1 MVEHSVIAVL
11 ADMEPVAILDYHRI
25 HISRLIG
32 VYKLAVWQ
40 FVYLCKRFH
49 ALRPVSFHMFIVL
62 IEPACRSYF
71 TVRGICIFFAET
83 VCADGVIKNDC
94 FAGFYGMRL
103 FVERDKQF

>member
-1 MVEHSVIAVL
+1 MVKHSVIAVL
-11 ADMEPVAILDYHRI
+11 ADMEPVAVFDYHRI
-25 HISRLIG
+25 HISRLVG
-32 VYKLAVWQ
+32 VYKLVVGQ

-49 ALRPVSFHMFIVL
+49 ALRPVVFHMFIVL

-71 TVRGICIFFAET
+71 TVRWICVFFAES
-83 VCADGVIKNDC
+83 VCANGVIKNDC